1 MSANV
6 CHGTGDVLAHL
17 PQLLSRMAQ
26 LCVRDRKVTENVKNL
41 PENKR
46 EIKIRYLEYEDWREE
61 ITGGKKWEVQEHEKE
76 HCESG

>member
-26 LCVRDRKVTENVKNL
+26 LCVRERKVTENVKNL

-46 EIKIRYLEYEDWREE
+46 EIKIRYLEYED
-61 ITGGKKWEVQEHEKE
+61 
-76 HCESG
+76 